1 LNNISSHLERV
12 AIVCNITAGKGK
24 SSFIL
29 KKVREK
35 VEELKI
41 SNNVFTEA
49 WPKNF
54 DGYSSVWLIGGDG
67 TLNYFIN
74 QYPILNVPVALF
86 KGGTGNDFAWKL
98 YGNKSVDEY
107 FDIVLQGNT
116 VMSDMAMCNKKYFI
130 NGVGIGFDGEVVKT
144 MGKKRILPGHLGYL
158 LTVVQQIFLYKEK
171 DVEIFVD
178 DMWRTERLFMITV
191 ANGSRYGGGF
201 LVAPQSR
208 IDDGELDIVFIKEI
222 APLKRISYLPKVER
236 GKHLQLSLVE
246 VLKKNKIVIKSSS
259 VLTAHLDGELME
271 SAMFDIRITAGKV
284 SFFGEDW

>member
-1 LNNISSHLERV
+1 MNNISSHLERV